1 MNRNRLLAGL
11 AVLFAAFGQA
21 QAKPSPPNIVLIVA
35 DDLGYGQLGSYG
47 QKQIRTPHLDRLA
60 AEGTRFTQ
68 FYAGHCVCAPS
79 RCVLMTGYHTGHC
92 STRVN
97 GGGAPLLDSDIT
109 LAEVLKGAGYA
120 TGCFGKWGLGDHG
133 TAGVPNRQGFDEF
146 FGYLHQVHAHFY
158 YPSFLWRNDRRQE
171 LKANWGQKSEQ
182 YSHDLIADGALD
194 FIRRHRSERFFL
206 YVPFTIPHFELLAP
220 EDSMKEYRG
229 QFPEPRAYK
238 GDHYASQPEPRTALA
253 AMISRMDRDVGRILD
268 LLKKLAL
275 DRDTLV
281 LFTSDNGG
289 YLLADELFRNN
300 GPLRGG
306 KGSFYEGGIRVP
318 LLVRWPGRVPA
329 GATDDLAWAFWDV
342 LPTLAELANAKP
354 PAGLDG
360 APLAKRLLGE
370 KQTPPER
377 FLYWET
383 QPQNQG
389 GKPPW
394 AVAARRGNW
403 KALRQKPHLPL
414 ELYDLGI
421 DIGETRNVAKA
432 HPEVVKQFEA
442 FLKTARTTSRTY
454 PVEEPLWK
462 YEPLKTGFVR

>member
-1 MNRNRLLAGL
+1 
-11 AVLFAAFGQA
+11 
-21 QAKPSPPNIVLIVA
+21 
-35 DDLGYGQLGSYG
+35 
-47 QKQIRTPHLDRLA
+47 
-60 AEGTRFTQ
+60 
-68 FYAGHCVCAPS
+68 
-79 RCVLMTGYHTGHC
+79 
-92 STRVN
+92 
-97 GGGAPLLDSDIT
+97 
-109 LAEVLKGAGYA
+109 
-120 TGCFGKWGLGDHG
+120 
-133 TAGVPNRQGFDEF
+133 
-146 FGYLHQVHAHFY
+146 
-158 YPSFLWRNDRRQE
+158 
-171 LKANWGQKSEQ
+171 
-182 YSHDLIADGALD
+182 
-194 FIRRHRSERFFL
+194 
-206 YVPFTIPHFELLAP
+206 
-220 EDSMKEYRG
+220 MKEYRG